1 MNIIETGNGVS
12 FAVRVIP
19 RSSKSEVIG
28 EHDDA
33 LKVKLASPP
42 VDGAANA
49 ELVKILAKALG
60 IAKSSIAIVS
70 GESSKTKQLRIDGVT
85 AAEIAALTG
94 G

>member
-1 MNIIETGNGVS
+1 MNIIETDNGVS

-49 ELVKILAKALG
+49 ELVKILAKELG
-60 IAKSSIAIVS
+60 VAKSSIAIVS

>member
-1 MNIIETGNGVS
+1 MNIIETDNGVS

-49 ELVKILAKALG
+49 ELVKILAKELG
-60 IAKSSIAIVS
+60 VAKSSVMIVS
-70 GESSKTKQLRIDGVT
+70 GESSKTKQLRIDGVK
-85 AAEIAALTG
+85 AADIEALTG